1 MNAESL
7 EKKIA
12 ELFACLL
19 EVIFLLKSGDWLIT
33 MEDSND
39 PGI

>member
-19 EVIFLLKSGDWLIT
+19 EVILLKSGNWLIN